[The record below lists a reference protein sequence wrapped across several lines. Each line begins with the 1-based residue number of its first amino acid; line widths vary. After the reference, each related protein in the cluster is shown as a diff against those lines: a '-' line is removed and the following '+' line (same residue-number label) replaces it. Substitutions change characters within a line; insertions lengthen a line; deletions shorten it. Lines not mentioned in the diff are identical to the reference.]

1 MEEKGRGFS
10 TFLCDVIITLPLLM
24 GVPLDA
30 NLTLGRLPHD
40 LDAEHAI
47 GEVGTVEGEFEVA
60 VYARYEHLP
69 LGRESIIQ
77 DINVEYRF
85 HRPPKFQ
92 HIIVVTP
99 FHRPPKFQH

>member
-60 VYARYEHLP
+60 VYARYDLLP
-69 LGRESIIQ
+69 LGRDSIIQ
-77 DINVEYRF
+77 HY
-85 HRPPKFQ
+85 
-92 HIIVVTP
+92 IVGTP
-99 FHRPPKFQH
+99 FHRPPNFQH